1 MYNAKQIANCP
12 RITSN
17 CCIINIILSPK
28 NNILWLASFS
38 HLQKVSLRNFDN
50 EKQDKYHITTFQL
63 WIKFLFKGFESRGT
77 LISDKL
83 TSWDNLLDSISHV
96 GPLTTNPIQPI
107 TSANTNRGRKQK
119 NRKEKQKKNKRKRNR
134 HVRSVNGDLEDVMDN
149 INVTIETPLERW
161 RRDASSAPL
170 LTDDHRIAW
179 LCGDPSK

>member
-1 MYNAKQIANCP
+1 MVG
-12 RITSN
+12 
-17 CCIINIILSPK
+17 
-28 NNILWLASFS
+28 FS
-38 HLQKVSLRNFDN
+38 HLQNIRKSRTNIIYV
-50 EKQDKYHITTFQL
+50 TTFQSR
-63 WIKFLFKGFESRGT
+63 IDFLFQGFESRGT

-96 GPLTTNPIQPI
+96 GPLTTNPIQPM
-107 TSANTNRGRKQK
+107 TSANTNRDRKQK

-134 HVRSVNGDLEDVMDN
+134 HVRSVDGDLEDVMDN